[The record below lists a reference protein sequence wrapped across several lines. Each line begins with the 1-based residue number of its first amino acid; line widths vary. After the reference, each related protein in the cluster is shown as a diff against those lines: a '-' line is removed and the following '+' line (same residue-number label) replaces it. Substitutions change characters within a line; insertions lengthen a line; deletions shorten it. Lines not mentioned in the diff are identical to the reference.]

1 MTSFEARFKLPHI
14 YRPLDL
20 QVGLRNDYIYG
31 VLLVCP
37 GSHGSKGVGG
47 ILNIAICRKI
57 QNWFAWLARHSVVLV
72 HSSKIYEGDL
82 DKRDGRLYGIG
93 CEWPNMDL

>member
-37 GSHGSKGVGG
+37 GLMAAKA
-47 ILNIAICRKI
+47 LEE
-57 QNWFAWLARHSVVLV
+57 F
-72 HSSKIYEGDL
+72 
-82 DKRDGRLYGIG
+82 
-93 CEWPNMDL
+93 